1 MKHTCRK
8 IRQYM
13 HAAREQAI
21 TGYIYG
27 KRG

>member
-13 HAAREQAI
+13 HAAREQTI
-21 TGYIYG
+21 IGYVYG

>member
-1 MKHTCRK
+1 MKHTGRK

-21 TGYIYG
+21 IGYIYG